1 MSKHTLGP
9 LELYQVGDSIEC
21 LCPADENGQS
31 ILTIVEEG
39 FTKFAA
45 VYNDADARRIVAC
58 WNACKGISTE
68 DLERYYNTGGGIDE
82 ALQEASLR
90 SHVLAVQQRDELLE
104 ALKEV
109 LAAVR
114 ATSRTPSTVIEAE
127 RELDLIRA
135 ARRKACAAIAKATG
149 CAN

>member
-1 MSKHTLGP
+1 MSDHTPGP
-9 LELYQVGDSIEC
+9 LHLREVGDAIEH
-21 LCPADENGQS
+21 LCPGDENGQS
-31 ILTIVEEG
+31 ILTVVEEG
-39 FTKFAA
+39 GIKFAA
-45 VYNDADARRIVAC
+45 VYNDADALRLVAC
-58 WNACKGISTE
+58 WNACQGISTE

-82 ALQEASLR
+82 ALREASLR

-114 ATSRTPSTVIEAE
+114 ATSRTPSTSIEAE

-135 ARRKACAAIAKATG
+135 ARKKACAAIAKATG